1 MSNYEALKAAALA
14 ATPGPWY
21 VHDKPDIEGGN
32 YGIDT
37 SEKEFLAEAVVWW
50 GGPRSSIWK
59 EEDAVFIAQ
68 ANPAVVLSLLAAL
81 EEKEQLSFQRL
92 SENRVVRDELG
103 FDADANYVTL
113 MGLRNAIRAL
123 RLRAEAAEQRLQHP
137 IIPAQSSNEVNDAA
151 WKLHNML
158 TEHGPLNGHQFNNL
172 KGCFYE
178 ALKVCMGPNKTLQP
192 ALADVMEER
201 ERQISAKGYHLDH
214 DDTHVNDEIAA
225 LAAWYV
231 MPPGAREWNTTST
244 GYGDTL
250 GEAILPGWNQPSGK
264 DRRREL
270 VIGAALII
278 AEIER
283 LDRAAV
289 KVEGE

>member
-1 MSNYEALKAAALA
+1 MKKLKITL
-14 ATPGPWY
+14 
-21 VHDKPDIEGGN
+21 
-32 YGIDT
+32 
-37 SEKEFLAEAVVWW
+37 
-50 GGPRSSIWK
+50 
-59 EEDAVFIAQ
+59 EDAKATLRDVATGPDSQ
-68 ANPAVVLSLLAAL
+68 NWRYSPAVKALLNSHDELLVAL
-81 EEKEQLSFQRL
+81 GEMKHRAEVAEQQNAPTLWLWEHIGSAPYLTSISPESDPEASKLL
-92 SENRVVRDELG
+92 SEGWTVRGLC
-103 FDADANYVTL
+103 DAIQPFTSGQR
-113 MGLRNAIRAL
+113 M
-123 RLRAEAAEQRLQHP
+123 AEAATTAP
-137 IIPAQSSNEVNDAA
+137 IVPAISSTEVNDAA

-192 ALADVMEER
+192 ALADVVVER
-201 ERQISAKGYHLDH
+201 QRQISAKGYHLDH
-214 DDTHVNDEIAA
+214 DDTHINDEIAA

-270 VIGAALII
+270 VIGAALTI

-283 LDRAAV
+283 LDRAAANV
-289 KVEGE
+289 EVEGV

>member
-1 MSNYEALKAAALA
+1 
-14 ATPGPWY
+14 
-21 VHDKPDIEGGN
+21 
-32 YGIDT
+32 
-37 SEKEFLAEAVVWW
+37 
-50 GGPRSSIWK
+50 
-59 EEDAVFIAQ
+59 
-68 ANPAVVLSLLAAL
+68 
-81 EEKEQLSFQRL
+81 
-92 SENRVVRDELG
+92 
-103 FDADANYVTL
+103 
-113 MGLRNAIRAL
+113 
-123 RLRAEAAEQRLQHP
+123 
-137 IIPAQSSNEVNDAA
+137 
-151 WKLHNML
+151 
-158 TEHGPLNGHQFNNL
+158 
-172 KGCFYE
+172 
-178 ALKVCMGPNKTLQP
+178 MGPNKTLQP

>member
-1 MSNYEALKAAALA
+1 MSKLKITLEDAKAELRDA
-14 ATPGPWY
+14 ATGPDSQNWRY
-21 VHDKPDIEGGN
+21 
-32 YGIDT
+32 
-37 SEKEFLAEAVVWW
+37 S
-50 GGPRSSIWK
+50 
-59 EEDAVFIAQ
+59 
-68 ANPAVVLSLLAAL
+68 PAVKALL
-81 EEKEQLSFQRL
+81 
-92 SENRVVRDELG
+92 NNHDELL
-103 FDADANYVTL
+103 V
-113 MGLRNAIRAL
+113 AL
-123 RLRAEAAEQRLQHP
+123 GEMKHRAESAEQRLQHP

-201 ERQISAKGYHLDH
+201 ERQISAKDYHLDH

-270 VIGAALII
+270 VIGAALTI

-283 LDRAAV
+283 LDRAAA

>member
-1 MSNYEALKAAALA
+1 MSNNNEAEKRWECFATLCKEMNELA
-14 ATPGPWY
+14 
-21 VHDKPDIEGGN
+21 DEIIEWSEDGH
-32 YGIDT
+32 YRDRLIHLYDLADT
-37 SEKEFLAEAVVWW
+37 
-50 GGPRSSIWK
+50 
-59 EEDAVFIAQ
+59 VFGAK
-68 ANPAVVLSLLAAL
+68 NVKRLLAAL

-92 SENRVVRDELG
+92 SENHAVRDELG

-270 VIGAALII
+270 VIGAALTI

-283 LDRAAV
+283 LDRAAA

>member
-1 MSNYEALKAAALA
+1 MKKLRITLEDAKATLRDA
-14 ATPGPWY
+14 ATGPDSQNWRY
-21 VHDKPDIEGGN
+21 
-32 YGIDT
+32 
-37 SEKEFLAEAVVWW
+37 S
-50 GGPRSSIWK
+50 
-59 EEDAVFIAQ
+59 
-68 ANPAVVLSLLAAL
+68 PAVKALLN
-81 EEKEQLSFQRL
+81 SH
-92 SENRVVRDELG
+92 DELL
-103 FDADANYVTL
+103 V
-113 MGLRNAIRAL
+113 AL
-123 RLRAEAAEQRLQHP
+123 GEIKHRAEAAEQQNAPTLWLWEHIGSAPYLTSVSPENDPEARKLLSECWTVRGLCDAIQPFTSGQRMAEEATTAP
-137 IIPAQSSNEVNDAA
+137 IVPAISSTEVNDAA

-192 ALADVMEER
+192 ALVDVVVER
-201 ERQISAKGYHLDH
+201 QRQISAKGYHLDH
-214 DDTHVNDEIAA
+214 DDTHINDEIAA

-270 VIGAALII
+270 VIGAALTI

-283 LDRAAV
+283 LDRAAA